1 MPSRYNIIH
10 ALALTIVM
18 FAAVS
23 KNFWHNF
30 IHGGFTQPPQ
40 VPVLLFALGCQV
52 GLTLLLL
59 LFLWA
64 STLFRAR
71 DEVSGEIPRTPP
83 LKAIKFG
90 AVAFAP
96 ICLMAF
102 GLQWIGT
109 TLLDKV
115 LNLPVHGQ
123 DLIEWLKPETY
134 PLSVRLVLIF
144 IAVIEAPLLEEA
156 LFRGV
161 LFRGLTKAMPVFLA
175 MAISGLVFALIH
187 VNAATLV
194 PLWYLGVAF
203 AWLYWRTK
211 SILAPMTAHLLFN
224 LTNLVLVLS
233 GLVS

>member
-18 FAAVS
+18 CAAVS

-71 DEVSGEIPRTPP
+71 DEVSAEIPRTPP

-115 LNLPVHGQ
+115 LNPISKHKVIMIGKIDLLNGQ
-123 DLIEWLKPETY
+123 LIGNDCIAIIWNTLCY
-134 PLSVRLVLIF
+134 PLM
-144 IAVIEAPLLEEA
+144 A
-156 LFRGV
+156 GT
-161 LFRGLTKAMPVFLA
+161 GL
-175 MAISGLVFALIH
+175 
-187 VNAATLV
+187 
-194 PLWYLGVAF
+194 
-203 AWLYWRTK
+203 
-211 SILAPMTAHLLFN
+211 
-224 LTNLVLVLS
+224 
-233 GLVS
+233 